1 MQVTLILE
9 NKLQKQIFYQ
19 NMTISSPTDMYI
31 LNTCQDG
38 NVYIHAT
45 TYKLKRR
52 NFTLNS

>member
-31 LNTCQDG
+31 LNTC
-38 NVYIHAT
+38 
-45 TYKLKRR
+45 
-52 NFTLNS
+52 